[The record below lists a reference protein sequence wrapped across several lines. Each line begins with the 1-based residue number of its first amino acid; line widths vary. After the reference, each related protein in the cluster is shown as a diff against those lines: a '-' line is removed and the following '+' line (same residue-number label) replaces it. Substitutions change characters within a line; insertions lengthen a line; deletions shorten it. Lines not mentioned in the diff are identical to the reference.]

1 MKVTNEH
8 DVEQRI
14 QNLRDTISHHNEL
27 YYNQDAP
34 EISDAAYDKLT
45 QELRA
50 LEASYPQLTADTSPT
65 QKVGGRA
72 SSTFQKVTHKVQL
85 QSLLDVFD
93 LDEVRDWYDNYNVP
107 TSVEDKIDGLSV
119 ALTYKGGVLVNA
131 ATRGDGFI
139 GEDVTANAKYVN
151 GIPMTIP
158 CLQEGASESILI
170 VRCEVYMPF
179 SVFKKVNKQMEA
191 TGKKTFANPRN
202 CAAGSL
208 RTKDPNITKQRKL
221 SAIAFQIMDFTGF
234 EGADLACEPM
244 RSQHDDVTVLL
255 SAFGFQP
262 VNSRLCKSYEDVV
275 NAINEIGNSRAAL
288 PFPIDGAVIKV
299 DNRNLCADIGEAS
312 KYPRWAVAYKY
323 PPEQKE
329 TVIRDIITQTGRTG
343 VITPVA
349 VFDPVM
355 LCGTMVT
362 KATMHNQS
370 FMDTVLR
377 GVCIGDTVV
386 VHKAGEIIPEVL
398 RVLKDKRPVGAVPF
412 TIKTCP
418 VCGSPAVLAAD
429 DNGNGVAMV
438 CGNDNC
444 PAKLAK
450 HIEYWCSKHVMDID
464 GVGPSVVN
472 ALIDSGAVNNI
483 EDLYR
488 LNEETLAAI
497 PQIGPVRAPKLMRSI
512 ERSKKWDIDR
522 FIAGLGMLGI
532 GRTIGQALAKKYRN
546 VWEIAMAKKDELM
559 SIDGI
564 GNVSAAVIYG
574 YFHDLGNYT
583 HMERLA
589 ALGVNVVSLSYQDEA
604 DAANEA
610 KAALLA
616 GMTFVITGTLPTMKR
631 NEAEALI
638 VANGGKVTGSVSK
651 KTTYVVVGEAAGSKL
666 EKANELGIPT
676 LTEDGLKN
684 LLI

>member
-1 MKVTNEH
+1 MKITNEH

-50 LEASYPQLTADTSPT
+50 LEASYPQFTADTSPT

-107 TSVEDKIDGLSV
+107 TSVENKIDGLSV

-151 GIPMTIP
+151 GIPATIP
-158 CLQEGASESILI
+158 CLQENAPESVLI

-179 SVFKKVNKQMEA
+179 SVFEEVNKQMQA
-191 TGKKTFANPRN
+191 TGKKMFANPRN

-234 EGADLACEPM
+234 EGTDLACEPM

-255 SAFGFQP
+255 PAFGFQP

-299 DNRNLCADIGEAS
+299 DNRNLCVDIGEAS

-349 VFDPVM
+349 IFDPVV

-362 KATMHNQS
+362 KATLHNQS
-370 FMDTVLR
+370 FMDTVLG

-398 RVLKDKRPVGAVPF
+398 HVLKDKRPAGAVPF

-444 PAKLAK
+444 AAKLAK
-450 HIEYWCSKHVMDID
+450 HIEYWCSKRVMDID

-472 ALIDSGAVNNI
+472 ALIDSGAVNSV

-488 LNEETLAAI
+488 LDEKTLAAI
-497 PQIGPVRAPKLMRSI
+497 PQIGPVRAPKLMRGI
-512 ERSKKWDIDR
+512 EHSKKWDIDR

-546 VWEIAMAKKDELM
+546 VWEIVMATKDELM

-564 GNVSAAVIYG
+564 GDISAAVIYR
-574 YFHDLGNYT
+574 YFHDIGNYT
-583 HMERLA
+583 HIERLA

-604 DAANEA
+604 DATNEA